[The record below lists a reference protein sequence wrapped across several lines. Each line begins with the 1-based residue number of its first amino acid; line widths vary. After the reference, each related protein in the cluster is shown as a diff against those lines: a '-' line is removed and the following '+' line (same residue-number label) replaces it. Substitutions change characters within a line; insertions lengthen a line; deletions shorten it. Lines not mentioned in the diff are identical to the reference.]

1 MELEQYSLERSSSPR
16 SDVQMGCLIGRFN
29 LSPRERV
36 PPTFPPP
43 PPAARKRH
51 RWRRP
56 RSQNVTV
63 IEEATVH
70 SKVKAAGSNLV
81 LLKRRVVMGVGKTGR
96 EIGLELVS
104 QTEAEARCVRW
115 GESEKHR

>member
-43 PPAARKRH
+43 PPAA
-51 RWRRP
+51 
-56 RSQNVTV
+56 
-63 IEEATVH
+63 
-70 SKVKAAGSNLV
+70 
-81 LLKRRVVMGVGKTGR
+81 
-96 EIGLELVS
+96 
-104 QTEAEARCVRW
+104 
-115 GESEKHR
+115 